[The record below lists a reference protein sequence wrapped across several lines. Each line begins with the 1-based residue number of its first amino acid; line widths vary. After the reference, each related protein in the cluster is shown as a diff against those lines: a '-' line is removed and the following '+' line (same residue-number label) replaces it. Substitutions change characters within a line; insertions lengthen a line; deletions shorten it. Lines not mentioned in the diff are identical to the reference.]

1 VRLEGEQA
9 KANSYVVGKCKG
21 KGDGGCRQVGEKAAL
36 AAKAHL
42 EHIRFV
48 GDSQ

>member
-1 VRLEGEQA
+1 MRLEGEQA
-9 KANSYVVGKCKG
+9 KANIYVVGKRKG
-21 KGDGGCRQVGEKAAL
+21 KGDGRCRQLGEKVAL
-36 AAKAHL
+36 AAKAHV

>member
-1 VRLEGEQA
+1 MRLEGEQA
-9 KANSYVVGKCKG
+9 KANMYAVGKRKG
-21 KGDGGCRQVGEKAAL
+21 TGDGGCRQLGEKAAL